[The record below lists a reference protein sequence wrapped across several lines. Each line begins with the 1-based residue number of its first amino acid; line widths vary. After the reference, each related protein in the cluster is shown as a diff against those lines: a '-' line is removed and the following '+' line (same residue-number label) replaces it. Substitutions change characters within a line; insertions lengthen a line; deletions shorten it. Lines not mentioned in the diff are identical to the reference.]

1 MKRLKSF
8 ATRHPIVFVVSVV
21 VVWLVVLLVLTAIA
35 SGALSRP
42 YGDVVTTSISR
53 LITTVCIL
61 LLIWQFGWLDSSGI
75 ARLGSWQVWLIA
87 LGGIIY
93 FSGASLYSFYG
104 GVSFDFSN
112 LIRSTGAYST
122 VITQFIISLCEE
134 VMFRGL
140 VLYSLIHVWGDT
152 KKGMIGSVVLTSLL
166 FAIPH
171 MMQVFTSGV
180 SIPSI
185 LVLILEVSIV
195 STWWG
200 AMVLWGKSIWP
211 VVMAHFIGN
220 ALVAVQGLATPI
232 VEPEMLAYT
241 NLLWFSIPLGVL
253 GIRLLVQTVP
263 SRIVSEVPW
272 T

>member
-1 MKRLKSF
+1 MKKLKSF

-35 SGALSRP
+35 SEALSKP

-53 LITTVCIL
+53 LITTTCIL
-61 LLIWQFGWLDSSGI
+61 LLIWRFGWMDSSGI

-93 FSGASLYSFYG
+93 FSGASLNSFYG
-104 GVSFDFSN
+104 EVSFDFSY
-112 LIRSTGAYST
+112 LIRSTSAHST
-122 VITQFIISLCEE
+122 VITHFIISLCEE
-134 VMFRGL
+134 IMFRGL

-152 KKGMIGSVVLTSLL
+152 KKGVIGSVVLTSLL

-185 LVLILEVSIV
+185 LVLILEGSIV
-195 STWWG
+195 SIWWG
-200 AMVLWGKSIWP
+200 AMVLWGGSIWP
-211 VVMAHFIGN
+211 AVMVHFFGN
-220 ALVAVQGLATPI
+220 AVVAVQGLVTPMI
-232 VEPEMLAYT
+232 EPDILAYKRLIIFS
-241 NLLWFSIPLGVL
+241 LLLGVL
-253 GIRLLVQTVP
+253 GFVLLFQTTP
-263 SRIVSEVPW
+263 GRIMNEVP
-272 T
+272 